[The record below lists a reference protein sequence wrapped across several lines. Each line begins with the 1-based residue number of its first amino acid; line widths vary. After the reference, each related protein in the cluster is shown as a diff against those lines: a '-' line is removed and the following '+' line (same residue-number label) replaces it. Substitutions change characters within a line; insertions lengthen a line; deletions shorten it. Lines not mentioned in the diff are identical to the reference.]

1 MNEEELIENYG
12 QKRNESATLEPEESS
27 EETDD
32 KEEDEDDDHDDVL
45 TVEELKKTEGYKLTM
60 RGLATMRAEEARDNI
75 SSIFLLSSEELIEN
89 YGQKR
94 NESATLEPEESSEET
109 DDKEEDEDDDDDDD
123 DDDVLTVEEL
133 KKTEGYKLTMRGLAI
148 MRAEEARDNE
158 IDQ

>member
-1 MNEEELIENYG
+1 EELIENYG

-32 KEEDEDDDHDDVL
+32 KEEDEDDDHDDDDDDVL

-94 NESATLEPEESSEET
+94 NESATLEP
-109 DDKEEDEDDDDDDD
+109 
-123 DDDVLTVEEL
+123 
-133 KKTEGYKLTMRGLAI
+133 
-148 MRAEEARDNE
+148 
-158 IDQ
+158 